1 MYCDGHSE
9 QLAAQEE
16 KRKQAKK
23 GQLNGDGLPRL
34 LTSDKF
40 HKCVVEHHK
49 ANEDEAITR
58 ENHQRQWDAQA
69 GVMAEWK
76 EVDEMRKKWNK
87 ERRAAYH
94 EAMHLW
100 EEEKALVK
108 HEKRQVR
115 WEKPKLGKLESPAP
129 KPVLEGEGDEAV
141 ADGDKD
147 SNENNAENDEG
158 MDVDGE

>member
-1 MYCDGHSE
+1 EQEEAYQTALQESYTRESQYKSALLGMQSTVMLQSMYCDGLSE

-58 ENHQRQWDAQA
+58 ENHQRQWDA
-69 GVMAEWK
+69 
-76 EVDEMRKKWNK
+76 
-87 ERRAAYH
+87 
-94 EAMHLW
+94 
-100 EEEKALVK
+100 
-108 HEKRQVR
+108 
-115 WEKPKLGKLESPAP
+115 
-129 KPVLEGEGDEAV
+129 
-141 ADGDKD
+141 
-147 SNENNAENDEG
+147 
-158 MDVDGE
+158 